1 MIQRLFKIKE
11 KTKLHLVSVSS
22 LTKGWLLWKSTSKE
36 FCNICARQMYYQGC
50 EGVTISMNYPP
61 PRLQGLAKP
70 VSIGHILR
78 RARAD
83 WRVHGLGKAEGG
95 GGVSTLGGGS
105 WPGGGWRVCHR
116 WRRQW
121 HPFSLCS
128 LGHRPAALGL
138 PWLLQQASAISAQL
152 GIH

>member
-61 PRLQGLAKP
+61 PRLQGL
-70 VSIGHILR
+70 GQTGFD
-78 RARAD
+78 RAYLEEGEG
-83 WRVHGLGKAEGG
+83 GLEGAWSGEGG

-128 LGHRPAALGL
+128 LGHRPAA
-138 PWLLQQASAISAQL
+138 
-152 GIH
+152 

>member
-61 PRLQGLAKP
+61 PRLQGL
-70 VSIGHILR
+70 GQTGFN
-78 RARAD
+78 RAYLEE
-83 WRVHGLGKAEGG
+83 GEGG
-95 GGVSTLGGGS
+95 LEGAWSGE
-105 WPGGGWRVCHR
+105 GGGWRRSVYAG
-116 WRRQW
+116 WRVLAWWRVE
-121 HPFSLCS
+121 
-128 LGHRPAALGL
+128 GL
-138 PWLLQQASAISAQL
+138 P
-152 GIH
+152 